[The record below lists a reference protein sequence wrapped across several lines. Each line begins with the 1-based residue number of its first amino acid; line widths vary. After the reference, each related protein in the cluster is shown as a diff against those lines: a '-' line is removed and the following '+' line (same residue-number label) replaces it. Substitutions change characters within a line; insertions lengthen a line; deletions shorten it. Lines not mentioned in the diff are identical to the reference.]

1 MLRDS
6 EDEGAHHKMPP
17 MYPSQHKSR
26 TVTFSDDSRAH
37 VGSGNH
43 FYSTYPSQFK
53 SRAVKDFS
61 MKSLENVD
69 AFVSKKNQLLGG
81 FSAHKRLAFERSHA
95 GKYDM
100 LGSLRQHKIAIL
112 TLLSLTLLSPQK
124 YLSRSM
130 A

>member
-17 MYPSQHKSR
+17 MYSSQHKSR
-26 TVTFSDDSRAH
+26 TVTFSDDSRTH
-37 VGSGNH
+37 VGSENH

-53 SRAVKDFS
+53 S

-69 AFVSKKNQLLGG
+69 AFVSKKYQLLGG